1 MAEAMTETN
10 VTETQEAQNMETAV
24 ETEVKD
30 VGAEESTEPKKSIE
44 DMLSELMAENAKLK
58 REKDK
63 ASSDAAKYKKEAM
76 ANKSESEQKAIEK
89 AEADAK
95 IQEELAELRK
105 ESAINKFEKNFVAL
119 GYSEEMAKQAAEAQ
133 YEGNNDILFQLQK
146 KFLTEKEK
154 SIKAQ
159 LMKTMPAPS
168 IGNDDSI
175 SVTKEEF
182 NAMGY
187 KERLDLA
194 NKHPR
199 VYEQL
204 VKN

>member
-1 MAEAMTETN
+1 MAEVMTETN
-10 VTETQEAQNMETAV
+10 ATENQEVNVTETTVDTETHD
-24 ETEVKD
+24 TSSD
-30 VGAEESTEPKKSIE
+30 VITEPKKSIE

-119 GYSEEMAKQAAEAQ
+119 GYSEDMAKQAAEAQ

-159 LMKTMPAPS
+159 LMKQMPSPS

-175 SVTKEEF
+175 SVTKEQF
-182 NAMGY
+182 DAMGY
-187 KERLDLA
+187 KERVELL
-194 NKHPR
+194 NNHPK

-204 VKN
+204 TKK

>member
-1 MAEAMTETN
+1 MADVMTETN
-10 VTETQEAQNMETAV
+10 VTETQETRCTEDAV
-24 ETEVKD
+24 ETEVQETET
-30 VGAEESTEPKKSIE
+30 EETTEQKESIE
-44 DMLSELMAENAKLK
+44 DRLATLMAENAKLK

-76 ANKSESEQKAIEK
+76 ANKSESEQRAIEK

>member
-1 MAEAMTETN
+1 MADVMTETN
-10 VTETQEAQNMETAV
+10 VTETQETRGTEDAV
-24 ETEVKD
+24 ETEVQETET
-30 VGAEESTEPKKSIE
+30 EETTDQKESIE
-44 DMLSELMAENAKLK
+44 DRLATLMAENAKLK

-76 ANKSESEQKAIEK
+76 ANKSESEQRAIEK

>member
-1 MAEAMTETN
+1 MADVMTETN
-10 VTETQEAQNMETAV
+10 VTETQETQGAETTVEAEV
-24 ETEVKD
+24 QETET
-30 VGAEESTEPKKSIE
+30 EETTEQKESIE
-44 DMLSELMAENAKLK
+44 DRLATLMAENAKLK

-76 ANKSESEQKAIEK
+76 ANKSESEQRAIEK

-119 GYSEEMAKQAAEAQ
+119 GYSEDMAKQAAEAQ
-133 YEGNNDILFQLQK
+133 FEGNNDILFQLQK

>member
-1 MAEAMTETN
+1 MAEVMTETN
-10 VTETQEAQNMETAV
+10 VTETQEVQ
-24 ETEVKD
+24 ETETTVEAE
-30 VGAEESTEPKKSIE
+30 VQETGAEETTEPKKSIE

-119 GYSEEMAKQAAEAQ
+119 GYSEDMAKQAAEAQ
-133 YEGNNDILFQLQK
+133 YEGNYDIMFQLQK

-154 SIKAQ
+154 SIKSQ

>member
-1 MAEAMTETN
+1 MADVMTETN
-10 VTETQEAQNMETAV
+10 VTETQETRGTEDAV
-24 ETEVKD
+24 ETEVQETET
-30 VGAEESTEPKKSIE
+30 EETTEQKESIE
-44 DMLSELMAENAKLK
+44 DRLATLMAENAKLK

-76 ANKSESEQKAIEK
+76 ANKSESEQRAIEK